1 MQDKFIVTHINLGKP
16 DAQWGKLVM
25 YSKKVCK
32 ITQSHANAVLDFT
45 NVSILCD
52 MKNSVKDLTIYLQN
66 YKNYNCI
73 FLSWDFHTAGLPM

>member
-1 MQDKFIVTHINLGKP
+1 
-16 DAQWGKLVM
+16 M

-73 FLSWDFHTAGLPM
+73 FLSLDFHAAGLPNM

>member
-1 MQDKFIVTHINLGKP
+1 
-16 DAQWGKLVM
+16 M

-73 FLSWDFHTAGLPM
+73 FLLLDFHAAGLPKYVNLVSLLVFSFVDVQLQLTH